1 MIEIKNLVKKY
12 NKNKK
17 NEVVALDDVSL
28 TIEKG
33 EMIAVTG
40 KSGAGKSTLLHIIG
54 GVLPFDSGSC
64 IIDGKPIEKL
74 SDSALAK
81 LRNKKVGTVFQ
92 NFLLL
97 NDNSVAEN
105 VEIPLVLA
113 GVRKKRRKELCR
125 KALESV
131 GIAELSDRSIGEL
144 SGGQKQRVAI
154 ARAVVN
160 DCDYILADEPTGSLD
175 SKNTDIIFNLFRS
188 ICDSG
193 KTVII
198 VTHDLSLAEKCDRQI
213 VLSDGRRYE
222 DQ

>member
-17 NEVVALDDVSL
+17 NEVVALDNVSL

-33 EMIAVTG
+33 EMVAITG

-64 IIDGKPIEKL
+64 IIDGKPIENL
-74 SDSALAK
+74 SDGALAK
-81 LRNKKVGTVFQ
+81 LRNEKVGTVFQ

-97 NDNSVAEN
+97 SDNSVAEN

-113 GVRKKRRKELCR
+113 GVRKKKRKELCC

-154 ARAVVN
+154 ARAIVN

-175 SKNTDIIFNLFRS
+175 SQNTEIIFNLFRS
-188 ICDSG
+188 ICDNR

-213 VLSDGRRYE
+213 ILSDGRL
-222 DQ
+222 

>member
-17 NEVVALDDVSL
+17 NEVVALDNVSL

-33 EMIAVTG
+33 EMVAITG

-64 IIDGKPIEKL
+64 IIDGKPIENL
-74 SDSALAK
+74 SDGALAK
-81 LRNKKVGTVFQ
+81 LRNEKVSTVFQ

-97 NDNSVAEN
+97 SDNSVAEN

-113 GVRKKRRKELCR
+113 GVRKKKRKELCC

-154 ARAVVN
+154 ARAIVN

-175 SKNTDIIFNLFRS
+175 SQNTEIIFNLFRS
-188 ICDSG
+188 ICDNR

-213 VLSDGRRYE
+213 ILSDGRL
-222 DQ
+222 

>member
-17 NEVVALDDVSL
+17 NEVIALDNVSL

-33 EMIAVTG
+33 EMVAITG

-64 IIDGKPIEKL
+64 IIDGKPIENL
-74 SDSALAK
+74 SDGALAK
-81 LRNKKVGTVFQ
+81 LRNEKVSTVFQ

-97 NDNSVAEN
+97 SDNSVAEN

-113 GVRKKRRKELCR
+113 GVRKKKRKELCC

-154 ARAVVN
+154 ARAIVN

-175 SKNTDIIFNLFRS
+175 SQNTEIIFNLFRS
-188 ICDSG
+188 ICDNR

-213 VLSDGRRYE
+213 ILSDGRL
-222 DQ
+222 

>member
-17 NEVVALDDVSL
+17 NEVVALDNVSL

-33 EMIAVTG
+33 EMVAITG

-64 IIDGKPIEKL
+64 IIDGKPIENL
-74 SDSALAK
+74 SDGALAK
-81 LRNKKVGTVFQ
+81 LRNEKVSTVFQ

-97 NDNSVAEN
+97 SDNSVAEN

-113 GVRKKRRKELCR
+113 GVRKKKRKELCC

-154 ARAVVN
+154 ARAIVN

-175 SKNTDIIFNLFRS
+175 SQNTEIIFNLFRS
-188 ICDSG
+188 ICDNR

-213 VLSDGRRYE
+213 ILSDGRRYE